1 MTTSL
6 VSVLQ
11 SGMAIFVGGVLLVVG
26 GLIWYALYR
35 KGDVRAEFAHGKTIF
50 KLEAKDR
57 KSS

>member
-6 VSVLQ
+6 LSAVQ
-11 SGMAIFVGGVLLVVG
+11 SNMAIFFGGVLVAVAV
-26 GLIWYALYR
+26 LILYALYR

-57 KSS
+57 KGK